1 MISSE
6 SLRSPEDR
14 ATARKARRS
23 ANHTDRGIKII
34 RAVWM
39 ALVLLF
45 LYAPIAVMIAL
56 SFNASVSRSQW
67 TGFTLNW
74 YVQLFHDPT
83 ILGALRTT
91 LEVAVIATVVSTVI
105 GTLGA
110 IGMHAMSTGMANML
124 INVSYLPMTTPDI
137 VTGVSLMLMFLFAK
151 VPLGQWT
158 MIMAHIA
165 FDIPYVLF
173 SVMPKL
179 RQMNPNLY
187 EAALDLGCH
196 PMKALYKVII
206 PEITPGIFTGALL
219 AFTMSLDDFVISYFT
234 SSDMYPN
241 LSRIVYAS
249 TKLGVKPTMYAL
261 STLMFAT
268 ILILLVIVNKRTK
281 LENL

>member
-1 MISSE
+1 MI
-6 SLRSPEDR
+6 
-14 ATARKARRS
+14 
-23 ANHTDRGIKII
+23 
-34 RAVWM
+34 
-39 ALVLLF
+39 F

-67 TGFTLNW
+67 TGFTLDW
-74 YVQLFHDPT
+74 YVKLFNDPA

-91 LEVAVIATVVSTVI
+91 IEVAVIATIASTII

-110 IGMHAMSTGMANML
+110 IGMHSMNSGMANAL

-137 VTGVSLMLMFLFAK
+137 VTGVSLMLMYLFCH
-151 VPLGQWT
+151 VPLGKWT

-179 RQMNPNLY
+179 KQMNPNLY

-196 PMKALYKVII
+196 PLKALYKVII
-206 PEITPGIFTGALL
+206 PEIMPGIFTGALL

-241 LSRIVYAS
+241 LSRIVYSS

-268 ILILLVIVNKRTK
+268 ILILLILVNKRTK

>member
-1 MISSE
+1 MRDS
-6 SLRSPEDR
+6 R
-14 ATARKARRS
+14 ATRTFR
-23 ANHTDRGIKII
+23 TL
-34 RAVWM
+34 WM
-39 ALVLLF
+39 ALILLF
-45 LYAPIAVMIAL
+45 LYAPILIMIAL

-67 TGFTLNW
+67 TGFTLDW
-74 YVQLFHDPT
+74 YVKLFHDPA

-91 LEVAVIATVVSTVI
+91 IEVAVIATAASTVI

-110 IGMHAMSTGMANML
+110 IGIHSMNSGLAGVL
-124 INVSYLPMTTPDI
+124 IDVSYLPMTTPDI
-137 VTGVSLMLMFLFAK
+137 VTGVSLMLMYLFCH
-151 VPLGQWT
+151 VPLGKWT
-158 MIMAHIA
+158 MIFAHIA

-179 RQMNPNLY
+179 KQMNPNLY

-196 PMKALYKVII
+196 PIKALYKVIV
-206 PEITPGIFTGALL
+206 PEIMPGIFTGALL

-261 STLMFAT
+261 STLMFVT
-268 ILILLVIVNKRTK
+268 ILLLLVLVNKRTK

>member
-1 MISSE
+1 M
-6 SLRSPEDR
+6 RHN
-14 ATARKARRS
+14 RRH
-23 ANHTDRGIKII
+23 NVVRNL
-34 RAVWM
+34 WM

-45 LYAPIAVMIAL
+45 LYAPILVMIAL

-67 TGFTLNW
+67 TGFTLKW
-74 YVQLFHDPT
+74 YVELFHDPT

-91 LEVAVIATVVSTVI
+91 VEVAVVATVISTVI

-110 IGMHAMSTGMANML
+110 IGMHAMNAGMANL
-124 INVSYLPMTTPDI
+124 LVNVSYLPMTTPDI
-137 VTGVSLMLMFLFAK
+137 VTGVSLMLMYLFCH
-151 VPLGQWT
+151 VPLGKWT

-196 PMKALYKVII
+196 PMKALYKVIV
-206 PEITPGIFTGALL
+206 PEIMPGIFTGALL

-268 ILILLVIVNKRTK
+268 ILLLLVAVNKRTK